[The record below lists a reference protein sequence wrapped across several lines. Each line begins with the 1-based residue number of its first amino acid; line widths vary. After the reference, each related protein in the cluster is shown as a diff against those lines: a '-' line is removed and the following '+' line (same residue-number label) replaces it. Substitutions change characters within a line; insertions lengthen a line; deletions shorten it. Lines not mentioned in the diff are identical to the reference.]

1 MTSPLLSGAISCHI
15 PCMSAPEDIQS
26 PWPLPIHSQNRT
38 KPSAAQTFAGAPPS
52 ARNFLPSS
60 ELATLYLPQPPSKFW
75 PNQSDQFLLE
85 SSIIHLFSINI
96 MELHVYLSTSGPLH
110 WLLPVPCPPTLFRSL
125 LKHGL
130 IFTQPRQCQ
139 RATPPQLTRPGP
151 PLSCLTSLRSTCPHL
166 M

>member
-1 MTSPLLSGAISCHI
+1 MGKGQSLGCCSSSMTSPLLSGAISCHI

-110 WLLPVPCPPTLFRSL
+110 WLLPLPRTPIPFTLTLTLCSPIH
-125 LKHGL
+125 KCL
-130 IFTQPRQCQ
+130 I
-139 RATPPQLTRPGP
+139 LMD
-151 PLSCLTSLRSTCPHL
+151 LSPDN
-166 M
+166 